1 MQNYVPVA
9 ESLGVLTKH
18 CFLMCRIIKHL
29 GGVER
34 ELAHGVSKD
43 GRARQGRGSWVG
55 EKVSRE

>member
-9 ESLGVLTKH
+9 ESLGVLIKH

-34 ELAHGVSKD
+34 ELAHGGYQKM
-43 GRARQGRGSWVG
+43 GERGWVRRCHVI
-55 EKVSRE
+55 E

>member
-9 ESLGVLTKH
+9 ESLGVLIKH

-34 ELAHGVSKD
+34 ELASTWWVSKD
-43 GRARQGRGSWVG
+43 GRARVG
-55 EKVSRE
+55 EKVSRD

>member
-9 ESLGVLTKH
+9 ESLVVLIKH

-34 ELAHGVSKD
+34 ELPSMVYQMGED
-43 GRARQGRGSWVG
+43 GG
-55 EKVSRE
+55 